1 VGLFWGLL
9 SPLGYTATYLCLRAA
24 AVQVDPL
31 VAAFFRSVPLLVAAW
46 TMLLRQRQ
54 VGSAGIT
61 AWPGWRAIWPL
72 IAVGLIFNVS
82 GNATFQAA
90 LGIAGLTI
98 SAPVSGGAVL
108 WGSALGG
115 WWLLRERITLV
126 PALGLLLLLASL
138 PLLTTGGGGG
148 TGPVWLGAIAA
159 AVAGLSFGG
168 GNVIMRHTVM
178 RRGFSQGL
186 MLAPITTTGLLS
198 LLVLIL
204 ARHGLSAFAGL
215 DAPTLGWLLVA
226 GCFNVVGLVSVSRAL
241 ALLPAARVGALGV
254 LQTGLSSAGGILLF
268 SEPLN
273 PAVGIGLLLSLI
285 GAILS
290 QRRRRPSPAALSGSD
305 PAITAGKDRQP
316 DT

>member
-1 VGLFWGLL
+1 MGLFWGIL

-31 VAAFFRSVPLLVAAW
+31 VAAFFRAVPLVVAAW
-46 TMLLRQRQ
+46 MLLLRQRHA
-54 VGSAGIT
+54 GSTGVT

-72 IAVGLIFNVS
+72 VAVGLLFNVS
-82 GNATFQAA
+82 GNSTFQAA
-90 LGIAGLTI
+90 LALAGLTI

-126 PALGLLLLLASL
+126 PAIGLLLLMASL

-148 TGPVWLGAIAA
+148 TGPVWLGGLAA

-168 GNVIMRHTVM
+168 GNVIIRHTLL
-178 RRGFSQGL
+178 RQGLSQGL
-186 MLAPITTTGLLS
+186 TLAPITTTGLLS

-204 ARHGLSAFAGL
+204 ALHGPSAFAEL
-215 DAPTLGWLLVA
+215 DLSTLGWLLLA

-241 ALLPAARVGALGV
+241 ELLPSARVGALGV

-268 SEPLN
+268 AEPLN
-273 PAVGIGLLLSLI
+273 AAVGTGLLLSLV

-290 QRRRRPSPAALSGSD
+290 QRRRRTRPVPPASDTSLSARPS
-305 PAITAGKDRQP
+305 AG
-316 DT
+316 

>member
-1 VGLFWGLL
+1 MGLFWGIL

-31 VAAFFRSVPLLVAAW
+31 VAAFFRSVPLVVAAW
-46 TMLLRQRQ
+46 AMLLHQRQ
-54 VGSAGIT
+54 SDSAGMT

-72 IAVGLIFNVS
+72 VAVGLLFNVS

-90 LGIAGLTI
+90 LVFAGLTI

-115 WWLLRERITLV
+115 WWLLRERVTLV
-126 PALGLLLLLASL
+126 PALGLLLLMVSL
-138 PLLTTGGGGG
+138 PFLTTGGGGG
-148 TGPVWLGAIAA
+148 TGPVWLGGLAA

-168 GNVIMRHTVM
+168 GNAIIRHTLL
-178 RRGFSQGL
+178 RHRLSQGL
-186 MLAPITTTGLLS
+186 TLAPVTTTGVLS

-204 ARHGLSAFAGL
+204 ARHGLSAFDGL
-215 DAPTLGWLLVA
+215 DATTLGWLLLA

-241 ALLPAARVGALGV
+241 ALLPSARVGALGV
-254 LQTGLSSAGGILLF
+254 LQTGLSAAGGIVLF
-268 SEPLN
+268 AEPLN
-273 PAVGIGLLLSLI
+273 AAVGTGLLLSLI

-290 QRRRRPSPAALSGSD
+290 QRRRRTRPSPPASD
-305 PAITAGKDRQP
+305 ASLTARPSAG
-316 DT
+316 